1 VLKKRN
7 LSVRFAESGVDNE
20 EEPAE
25 VAEWASFG
33 LIFALAVLSFADAR
47 PRGFVLSIF
56 PLVVEQIKRFPF
68 SRFFSMLSYDS
79 VWLKQYPAIKP
90 E

>member
-7 LSVRFAESGVDNE
+7 LCVRFAESGVDNE

-25 VAEWASFG
+25 VAEWAPFG

-47 PRGFVLSIF
+47 PRGFVLSVKS
-56 PLVVEQIKRFPF
+56 PLSLNKLNDFHSLGF
-68 SRFFSMLSYDS
+68 S
-79 VWLKQYPAIKP
+79 VC
-90 E
+90 